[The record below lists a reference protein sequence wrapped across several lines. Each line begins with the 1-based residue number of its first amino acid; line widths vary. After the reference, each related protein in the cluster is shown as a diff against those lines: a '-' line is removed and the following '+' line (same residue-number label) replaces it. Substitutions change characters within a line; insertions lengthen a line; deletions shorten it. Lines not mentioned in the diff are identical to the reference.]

1 MDKHY
6 YYSDGTTSS
15 SYIYSKMLHRVD
27 GGPAVEYAD
36 GSREWWVDG
45 NLHRVDGPAYEGAD
59 GSRQW
64 WVDGKRHRVDGPAYE
79 GADGSREW
87 WVDGKLH
94 RVDGPAYEGAD
105 GSRQWWV
112 GGERLSEEQ
121 FEKHPAR
128 LRYLIEKSIN
138 EELSR

>member
-1 MDKHY
+1 MKKDKY

-27 GGPAVEYAD
+27 GPAVEWAD
-36 GSREWWVDG
+36 GSRG
-45 NLHRVDGPAYEGAD
+45 
-59 GSRQW
+59 W

-105 GSRQWWV
+105 GSREWWMD
-112 GGERLSEEQ
+112 GKRLSEEQ

-128 LRYLIEKSIN
+128 LRYLIEKSIE
-138 EELSR
+138 EELGGCSV